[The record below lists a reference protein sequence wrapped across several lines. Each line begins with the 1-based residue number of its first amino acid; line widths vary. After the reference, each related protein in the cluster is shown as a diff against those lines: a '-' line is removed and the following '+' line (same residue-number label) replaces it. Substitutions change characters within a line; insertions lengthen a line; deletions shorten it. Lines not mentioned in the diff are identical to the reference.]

1 MGSKNL
7 GRWVDV
13 VDGGGSDAGTSNDPA
28 SGGAPDRPA
37 AGAAPAAAG
46 PTIPDPHAGLPP
58 LFLGTHQPRLDDKG
72 RLFLPARF
80 RDDLAAGLVITRGQE
95 HCLYVFPAAEFS
107 RVYEKMRETPVS
119 NKLARNYIRVFLSG
133 ASSETPDKQ
142 GRVTVPQSLRDY
154 AGLSKDCVVIGAG
167 ARLEV
172 WDAQAWETYLAA
184 NETAFAEQSEE
195 VLPGL
200 Y

>member
-1 MGSKNL
+1 VAQRGDEP
-7 GRWVDV
+7 G
-13 VDGGGSDAGTSNDPA
+13 AGTSGDA
-28 SGGAPDRPA
+28 DSGAPGP
-37 AGAAPAAAG
+37 GPAPAAAAASF
-46 PTIPDPHAGLPP
+46 PDPRAGLPP

-95 HCLYVFPAAEFS
+95 HCLYVFPVAEFS
-107 RVYEKMRETPVS
+107 RIYEQMRAAPVTS
-119 NKLARNYIRVFLSG
+119 KVARDYMRVFLSG
-133 ASSETPDKQ
+133 ASNETPDKQ
-142 GRVTVPQSLRDY
+142 GRVTVPQPLRDY

-172 WDAQAWETYLAA
+172 WDVQAWETYLAA

-200 Y
+200 I